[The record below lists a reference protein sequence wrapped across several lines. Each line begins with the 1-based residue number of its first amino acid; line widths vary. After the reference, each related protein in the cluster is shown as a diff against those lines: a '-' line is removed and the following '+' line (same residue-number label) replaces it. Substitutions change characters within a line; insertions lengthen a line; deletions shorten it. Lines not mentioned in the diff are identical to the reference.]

1 MIYND
6 AELIQQTLKGDQQA
20 FAALVEKYQKQI
32 HTLAWQKIGDFHI
45 AQEVTQDVFL
55 TAYHKLTT
63 LKNPNRLSGW
73 LYVIANRK
81 CIAWHRKKKPQPQSL
96 DAMTPIEL
104 EEVYYSVHITQQRE
118 DSANQKRREL
128 VQKLLSKLQESERT
142 VVNLYYI
149 AEMTCE
155 DIGKFLGVSPN
166 TVRSRLHRAR
176 NRLRKEEMMIRENI
190 NSFQL
195 PTKLTENIMRKIS
208 RIKPAVLT
216 SSKPIMPWVIAAS
229 TLAVVLLM
237 LGFGNLQ
244 HLTLFQKP
252 YNFDATT
259 EMTVDIIDTPL
270 IANLDAKPDVRTQ
283 IGSPNA
289 SDTRDKPKQQSDNK
303 PEAVVET
310 QEDETVENHIKWELP
325 KEAKARFGKGGIN
338 LLRFSPDGQQLAV
351 GSSIGVWLY
360 DVETGKELSMFPGK
374 STSIAFSPD
383 GRFLA
388 SSVDG
393 QSPQLWEL
401 TTRKKMVITDHLS
414 RTSVLRFS
422 ADGKTLITLSNIGDS
437 ISQLDLKTGKV
448 KVKHIAEQ
456 IESVSAYYFALT
468 HDKFAS
474 IRRRTEI
481 ELWDPTTGEILS
493 TLKGKMSISAM
504 VFSPDG
510 TRLASSGRTYDSN
523 VTLQLW
529 DTESREQLWDA
540 ESKGSSRHLTD
551 ATEVNALA
559 FSHDG
564 KMLASGGTDMTVQ
577 VRDSATGEPI
587 TTLTGHTNG
596 ITALTFSS
604 DNRTLASGSADGT
617 VRFWNI
623 KKGKSLPIR
632 ITGHTIQM
640 ETVTFYKDSN
650 TLVSVAHD
658 GVVSFWDVKTLQ
670 QTDTKTLQKTYPN
683 PIRDFPAEGLQY
695 WLSTVAFSPDGT
707 KIISA
712 GVKGHRIFSGEFLS
726 TAYIADLSVRLS
738 DVKTGHE
745 VQTMDTA
752 GGATSITFSPDGKTV
767 ALGVHD
773 KILVWNTDT
782 GDTFDIPLDKLSFNI
797 THLNQ
802 DDISKFPHHIQS
814 KMSAFN
820 PEVVALVFLDDKRI
834 ISGTKDG
841 KIQMWDVETGV
852 PLDEND
858 ISKFPLDFQSK
869 TFRPEAAVLVFSPN
883 GKRIIS
889 GTKDGKV
896 QMWEAETGV
905 LLTDLFV
912 GEEPKAVGIS
922 KNTHYN
928 EVILTVAVSSDGN
941 LIAIASNKR
950 IQLLH
955 LLPDQKNALLK
966 EIPYSGTAFAFSHDN
981 TLLVIGLKN
990 GKIELC
996 DTKTG
1001 NILTTLGG
1009 HTATVKS
1016 LIFSPDGKT
1025 LVSTGEDGTILLWDW
1040 DEVLKGTPVKEK

>member
-1 MIYND
+1 MRIRSD
-6 AELIQQTLKGDQQA
+6 
-20 FAALVEKYQKQI
+20 EKK
-32 HTLAWQKIGDFHI
+32 
-45 AQEVTQDVFL
+45 
-55 TAYHKLTT
+55 
-63 LKNPNRLSGW
+63 
-73 LYVIANRK
+73 
-81 CIAWHRKKKPQPQSL
+81 
-96 DAMTPIEL
+96 
-104 EEVYYSVHITQQRE
+104 
-118 DSANQKRREL
+118 L
-128 VQKLLSKLQESERT
+128 VQNLLSKLQESERT

-166 TVRSRLHRAR
+166 TVRSRLYRAR
-176 NRLRKEEMMIRENI
+176 NRLRNDETVIKESLS
-190 NSFQL
+190 SFQL
-195 PTKLTENIMRKIS
+195 PAELTQNIMNKIS
-208 RIKPAVLT
+208 RIRPAAPT
-216 SSKPIMPWVIAAS
+216 SSKPIVPWAIAAS

-237 LGFGNLQ
+237 LGFGNHQ
-244 HLTLFQKP
+244 YLTRFYKP

-259 EMTVDIIDTPL
+259 EMTVDIIDAPI
-270 IANLDAKPDVRTQ
+270 IANMDAKPDVRTQ

-289 SDTRDKPKQQSDNK
+289 SDTRDNLKQQSDNN

-310 QEDETVENHIKWELP
+310 QEDETEENHTKWELP
-325 KEAKARFGKGGIN
+325 KEAKVRFGKGGIN

-383 GRFLA
+383 GRFMA
-388 SSVDG
+388 SSVEG

-401 TTRKKMVITDHLS
+401 TTHKKMVITDHLS
-414 RTSVLRFS
+414 HTSVLRFS
-422 ADGKTLITLSNIGDS
+422 TDGKTLITLSAIGDS
-437 ISQLDLKTGKV
+437 ISHLDLKRGKV
-448 KVKHIAEQ
+448 RVKHIADQ

-481 ELWDPTTGEILS
+481 DLWDPTTGEILS
-493 TLKGKMSISAM
+493 TLKGKMSISAV

-510 TRLASSGRTYDSN
+510 TRLASSGLTYDSN

-529 DTESREQLWDA
+529 DTDSRKQLWDA
-540 ESKGSSRHLTD
+540 ESKGSSRPLTD

-559 FSHDG
+559 FSPDG

-596 ITALTFSS
+596 ITALTFSP
-604 DNRTLASGSADGT
+604 DNRTLVSGSADGT

-650 TLVSVAHD
+650 TLVSVAPD

-712 GVKGHRIFSGEFLS
+712 GVKGHRIFSGEFLGA
-726 TAYIADLSVRLS
+726 AYIADLSVRLS
-738 DVKTGHE
+738 DVRTGHE
-745 VQTMDTA
+745 LQTMDTA
-752 GGATSITFSPDGKTV
+752 GGATSVTFSPDGKTV

-797 THLNQ
+797 THLDQ
-802 DDISKFPHHIQS
+802 EDISKFPHHIQS

-820 PEVVALVFLDDKRI
+820 PEVVALVFLDGKRI
-834 ISGTKDG
+834 ISGTKGG
-841 KIQMWDVETGV
+841 KVQMWDVETGV

-1009 HTATVKS
+1009 HTVTVKS

-1025 LVSTGEDGTILLWDW
+1025 LVSTGEDGTILIWDW
-1040 DEVLKGTPVKEK
+1040 DEVLKGTPIKEN